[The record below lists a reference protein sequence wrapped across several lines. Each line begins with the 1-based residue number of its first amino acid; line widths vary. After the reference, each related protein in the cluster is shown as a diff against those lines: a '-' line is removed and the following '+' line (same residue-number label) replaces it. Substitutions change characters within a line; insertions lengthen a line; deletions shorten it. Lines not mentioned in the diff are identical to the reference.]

1 MAQQIVDI
9 INSCLKNKTGAK
21 RQLYEM
27 HKVQWFMVCQRYS
40 NSREDARD
48 MLQDGLVQIF
58 KDLHQFDAKRAN
70 FSTWSNRVM
79 ANAAIRYL
87 KKWKHLNF
95 IEELKDM
102 EQVIIDTSENVE
114 IFNAEVL
121 TKAIQQLP
129 AGYRL
134 VFNMYVLEGYSHQE
148 IANKLN
154 ISVGT
159 SRSQFFKAKKQLKAW
174 LEVML

>member
-1 MAQQIVDI
+1 M
-9 INSCLKNKTGAK
+9 GAK

-40 NSREDARD
+40 NSREDAKD

-58 KDLHQFDAKRAN
+58 NDLYQFDSKRSN

-95 IEELKDM
+95 IHELKDD
-102 EQVIIDTSENVE
+102 EHPLIDSAENVE
-114 IFNAEVL
+114 LFNTETL

-129 AGYRL
+129 TGYRL
-134 VFNMYVLEGYSHQE
+134 VFNMYVLEGFSHQE
-148 IANKLN
+148 IANTLN

-159 SRSQFFKAKKQLKAW
+159 SRSQFFKAKKQLRAW
-174 LEVML
+174 LEVMLEK